1 MIRIIMLI
9 LSLICLAF
17 CIAMFI
23 VVLFAGK
30 YDKELEDKE
39 LENFINQYE
48 EVNGKVCNKK
58 NK

>member
-1 MIRIIMLI
+1 
-9 LSLICLAF
+9 
-17 CIAMFI
+17 MFI

-58 NK
+58 NRL